1 MKKIIIAFLPVIFL
15 ALPALGNMDI
25 SGKIVDENGNPI
37 IGAAVV
43 SSTDN
48 TKGVATASDGTF
60 TIKDF
65 PDNAKVNIS
74 FIGYTKQELSPSA
87 NMGTIKL
94 TEDGI
99 AADAVVVKPE
109 DGQTCKLQEGA
120 EKATIQDGKCVIQKC
135 KDGYKH
141 NKEKNTCE
149 KKAEKST
156 PAADDKNTKS
166 EEKSEDKKT
175 DATTDDA
182 KSSDEQKAQK
192 SDTGAKKS
200 KPELTDQQ
208 KAEKLKELQENYNDM
223 KAKEQSIAARTTS
236 AAAIGGMGAGL
247 EKTLQA
253 TAEQDADKQAEQSM
267 KAYLET
273 FRCDFGQGRNIKG
286 GEKNKELPTSKTLP
300 SIKSEYVNLAQ
311 SLKELKESLEMAPG
325 VESELILNAAD
336 TGLYDDVSLGN
347 TGGKYASVARALMNP
362 EGDDAKAWA
371 AQKAETAQT
380 LKTGKTALGVGAA
393 VGLAGNVLIETLDKR
408 KERSAEINQKY
419 ERMKMFAEQQE
430 VEQSKLPDS
439 AKCSDV
445 SGATGTYPN
454 CTCTDK
460 SKYFSTGHG
469 CVSCA
474 AGQTYDASVG
484 ECKCPSNTPVLDNGQ
499 CIAQKPSCSKSGLL
513 ASGKCECAAN
523 TIEQNGECA
532 CDKSKGYVLNE
543 AQTACEKVDVPPAA
557 TPDVAQTTPNIINT
571 IKDSI
576 QNDTEEEKPAEKETV
591 FKFNYDSDKLFALG
605 KSSLNST
612 ASQEFIKNFNNKLTE
627 ALKADGIED
636 INKVE
641 YCATVEGH
649 TDKSGGDAVNIKLSK
664 ARAETIKNLLSQNG
678 TPLNSAKVQSYGVGS
693 IECDKLYDKS
703 CRKVTLII
711 STGTCQTPKG

>member
-1 MKKIIIAFLPVIFL
+1 MKIMYVIFTILFLPFTV
-15 ALPALGNMDI
+15 M
-25 SGKIVDENGNPI
+25 
-37 IGAAVV
+37 AAVDTSKISAATTV
-43 SSTDN
+43 DDAKNAYNETVESIIKAYNGKVDSAETQQAREKTLENISAVNDAVKDGSINDVNDETDQ
-48 TKGVATASDGTF
+48 TATTS
-60 TIKDF
+60 
-65 PDNAKVNIS
+65 DNAK
-74 FIGYTKQELSPSA
+74 
-87 NMGTIKL
+87 
-94 TEDGI
+94 
-99 AADAVVVKPE
+99 
-109 DGQTCKLQEGA
+109 
-120 EKATIQDGKCVIQKC
+120 
-135 KDGYKH
+135 
-141 NKEKNTCE
+141 
-149 KKAEKST
+149 KAE
-156 PAADDKNTKS
+156 
-166 EEKSEDKKT
+166 
-175 DATTDDA
+175 
-182 KSSDEQKAQK
+182 
-192 SDTGAKKS
+192 
-200 KPELTDQQ
+200 PELTDQQ

-223 KAKEQSIAARTTS
+223 KAKEQSIAARTTA

-286 GEKNKELPTSKTLP
+286 GETKKELPTSKTLP

-362 EGDDAKAWA
+362 ESDDAKAWA

-419 ERMKMFAEQQE
+419 EHMKKFAEQQY

-484 ECKCPSNTPVLDNGQ
+484 ECKCPPNKPVLDNGQ

-523 TIEQNGECA
+523 TIEKNGECV

-612 ASQEFIKNFNNKLTE
+612 ASQEFIKNFTNKLTE
-627 ALKADGIED
+627 ALKADGIEED

-678 TPLNSAKVQSYGVGS
+678 RPLNSAKVQSYGVGS